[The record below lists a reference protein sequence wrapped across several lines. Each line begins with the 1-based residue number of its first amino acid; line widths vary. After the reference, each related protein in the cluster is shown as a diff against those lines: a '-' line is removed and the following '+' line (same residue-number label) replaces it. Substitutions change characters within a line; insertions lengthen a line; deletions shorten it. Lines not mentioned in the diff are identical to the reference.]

1 MYLGIE
7 IGGTKLQV
15 GLGAGQGTL
24 ISLERTLADAEGG
37 RQAICDQIIPICR
50 SALKLGGFKL
60 ADVDAIGV
68 GFGGPVEP
76 TLGKVI
82 TSHQVEGWD
91 EFPLASWISSELG
104 VPAVLGNDSD
114 LAGLAEAHFG
124 AGAGRSRVVY
134 MNIGSGIG
142 GAIVLDGNLYMSQ
155 GAGASE
161 IGHLRVRPSVVGGTW
176 RTLEELASGWSLA
189 AAARAAAEEHPNG
202 ILSKLVDGETDRI
215 RTETL
220 TEAVDDG
227 DAVAVAIWHEAI
239 EHWGIA
245 LANVITLLRPEV
257 VVVGGGVAQAGEL
270 LFEPLRAEIDKQVFA
285 PYRGSFDVLPA
296 ALGEE
301 VVVHGA
307 LKLARDFHAKW

>member
-15 GLGAGQGTL
+15 GLGTGQGSL
-24 ISLERTLADAEGG
+24 ISLERTQADADGG
-37 RQAICDQIIPICR
+37 REAICEQIIPLCK

-60 ADVDAIGV
+60 GDVDAVGI

-76 TLGKVI
+76 TTGKVI
-82 TSHQVEGWD
+82 TSHQVTGWED
-91 EFPLASWISSELG
+91 FPLVSWVTRELSI
-104 VPAVLGNDSD
+104 PAVLGNDSD

-142 GAIVLDGNLYMSQ
+142 GAMVIDGSLYMSQ

-161 IGHLRVRPSVVGGTW
+161 IGHLRMKPAQANAPW
-176 RTLEELASGWSLA
+176 QTLEDLASGWSLA
-189 AAARAAAEEHPNG
+189 RSAQRAAQQHPDS
-202 ILSKLVDGETDRI
+202 ILAKLVDGQLDRI

-220 TEAVDDG
+220 TEAVDDH
-227 DAVAVAIWHEAI
+227 DPVAIEIWHRAI
-239 EHWGIA
+239 EHWGVA
-245 LANVITLLRPEV
+245 LANVITLLHPEV
-257 VVVGGGVAQAGEL
+257 VILGGGVSQAGEL
-270 LFEPLRAEIDKQVFA
+270 LFDPLRREVDKQVFA
-285 PYRGSFDVLPA
+285 PFRDSYDLVPA
-296 ALGEE
+296 GLGEE

-307 LKLARDFHAKW
+307 LKLAREFHAQW